1 MHKVEIDQ
9 SMRCLLNLKF
19 YGVCL
24 THIRGLLGSGGC
36 DEKLSLSG
44 EPLLHHFCLKE
55 GKKCY
60 INLSLC
66 HFLNHLSR
74 TLNRNC
80 FQGASYLEIFKSCQQ
95 GKKKKKKIMDLENE
109 EYHCKC
115 KTMLYKRSD

>member
-66 HFLNHLSR
+66 HFLIIFHEHL
-74 TLNRNC
+74 TET
-80 FQGASYLEIFKSCQQ
+80 AFKRLH
-95 GKKKKKKIMDLENE
+95 I
-109 EYHCKC
+109 
-115 KTMLYKRSD
+115 